1 MQRRVR
7 HKKVSQAKKGSLKRQ
22 KVKLHL
28 GALKRKQAGRRTARI
43 HKITTEITRRFKLI
57 AIENLNI
64 KNMTASAKVDAENPG
79 KRVKQKSGL
88 NRVILNVSP
97 YKVCE
102 QHL

>member
-7 HKKVSQAKKGSLKRQ
+7 HKKVSQAKKESLKRQ

-28 GALKRKQAGRRTARI
+28 GALKRKQARRRTARI

-64 KNMTASAKVDAENPG
+64 KNITASAKGDAENPG